1 MSILNWFFKNK
12 RQASGGA
19 ATENKQ
25 RASVGAAAPQ
35 SASDRSG
42 GAKPEQSQTNQVA
55 SRKAE
60 RLQRREL
67 LYSVVRDTMIRAGL
81 LAASY
86 RFKVL
91 SLDAHGRRH
100 LIMMDLANGVALDSV
115 RFAEIEAVLAQAA
128 KAQHGILVTAVYWR
142 VNEPVTTGQS
152 RTPLGPVAK
161 KVAAKPDMPSAAVP
175 DISLDAVP
183 ARSPDIRFDPIHEDE
198 VAAFNR
204 ALASATN
211 DAGASDRSPPPPG
224 KHHAALDDE
233 FESTQVINPSDI
245 GLPMSTTQY
254 GDLR

>member
-1 MSILNWFFKNK
+1 MSLFNWVLKK
-12 RQASGGA
+12 RGKAAVGA
-19 ATENKQ
+19 ASENHQ
-25 RASVGAAAPQ
+25 RGLVGAAASQP
-35 SASDRSG
+35 ATDRPG
-42 GAKPEQSQTNQVA
+42 TDPEQAPTNQVA

-142 VNEPVTTGQS
+142 VNEPVTVGQS
-152 RTPLGPVAK
+152 RTSMGPIAK
-161 KVAAKPDMPSAAVP
+161 KFNAKPDQPAPRASDMTPDAAV
-175 DISLDAVP
+175 
-183 ARSPDIRFDPIHEDE
+183 ARSPENRFDPIQEDE
-198 VAAFNR
+198 VAAFKR
-204 ALASATN
+204 ALASGTT
-211 DAGASDRSPPPPG
+211 DAGVPTRPPVPG
-224 KHHAALDDE
+224 QRQSAVVEE
-233 FESTQVINPSDI
+233 FEVTQIINPSEAS
-245 GLPMSTTQY
+245 LPMSITQY